1 MGNLRVG
8 EMARARA
15 VLAVIAVSSV
25 ALGTGLPDDS
35 AGADSPVLLQ
45 ETVGKNGKVFSHDTK
60 GVLPPGTTTLREV
73 NHVTNGKCRYTC
85 HEEPLCSGYQ
95 WTGNDNKCTLLQAPS
110 HLQNAAENAAWH
122 KAAAEIVGAPYKKE
136 KPLIDPAKLAAA
148 EAAVLPRKKKAI
160 KKLSLHQNIGKLI
173 TEAKQDASKAVAEA
187 TPEGKDV
194 AQKNAAMDLAVL
206 QNKIANLQL
215 SLKTGQ
221 ELKQSETE
229 IKKKAAALEAAQSLY
244 KKRRQIKL
252 DAEKQLAKAKAEKL
266 LGEFK
271 VSQIKLYAN
280 MNLKRM
286 ESAVEPAVV
295 AAAKEKAKAELRKK
309 DNMDLMAKDKF
320 KSLDKDIERLTG
332 TYKNSVRAAVVDKLS
347 TQFMLDLEK
356 FVVDKT
362 AAYKQKMIKSRISA
376 IDKVVK
382 KKQAGS
388 SA

>member
-110 HLQNAAENAAWH
+110 HLQD
-122 KAAAEIVGAPYKKE
+122 AAEIVGAPYKKE

-221 ELKQSETE
+221 ELKQGETE

-320 KSLDKDIERLTG
+320 KTLDKDLEKLTG